1 MQYLDWLIEDDGRLT
16 VAAPAGQLY
25 AAVDDQAGGRTTRDG
40 IPLAQ
45 ILSDRPD
52 VFAAYFQAFHSANND
67 THSSAWLQR
76 VGGYG
81 VEDYANYWYEQHG
94 RWEGYGARDGGQT
107 AGAPVDGDAMP
118 LLPGIVETGR
128 TTIDGIP
135 LSQILTERP
144 DVFRAF
150 FTEFYGPNNDR
161 NSPAWIE
168 RVGGDTVED
177 YANYWYETHG
187 RWGDYVPR
195 APDAPPPSDLE
206 GDANEDSGEAAPP
219 IDGDALIDE
228 SILAVGRGLCDVQ
241 DVIPV

>member
-1 MQYLDWLIEDDGRLT
+1 MQNLDWLIEDDERWVLGSS
-16 VAAPAGQLY
+16 PIGQLY
-25 AAVDDQAGGRTTRDG
+25 APVEDQAGARTTRDG

-52 VFAAYFQAFHSANND
+52 VFAAYFQAFHSADND
-67 THSSAWLQR
+67 THSSAWLHR

-81 VEDYANYWYEQHG
+81 VEDYANFWYEQHG
-94 RWEGYGARDGGQT
+94 RWEGYGVRDGGDT
-107 AGAPVDGDAMP
+107 VGAPIEGAPPV

-161 NSPAWIE
+161 NSPAWVA
-168 RVGGDTVED
+168 RVGGETVED

-195 APDAPPPSDLE
+195 APDAPEPPALE
-206 GDANEDSGEAAPP
+206 TDPAEDTGEAGAPF
-219 IDGDALIDE
+219 DADALIDE
-228 SILAVGRGLCDVQ
+228 SPLAVGRSLCDV
-241 DVIPV
+241 